1 MRTLAPVF
9 EAIER
14 SALRIRDAIT
24 NEDTDY
30 TAQSNQSGDVQL
42 KLDILSDLIIAEEF
56 SKVPLIKAIAS
67 EEKEESEELNAS
79 GELFVAYDP
88 LDGSS
93 LIDVNLSVGSIFGI
107 YDGEWSAQKMIAAVY
122 VVYGPRTEMVT
133 AYHNNVRHYIY
144 RHGRFKELEQIRL
157 KEKGKLIAPGATQQF
172 WFPKHKA
179 LVESLFAEGYR
190 LRYSGGMVPDLH
202 QILLKGGGLFSY
214 PGTGDKPGGKL
225 RKLFEVFPFAFV
237 YELAGG
243 VAIDDKGV
251 RIMEL
256 SCDDPHEATSCY
268 LGSRYEI
275 DKVKSHVCGIG

>member
-1 MRTLAPVF
+1 MRTLEPVF

-14 SALRIRDAIT
+14 AAHRIREAIT

-30 TAQSNQSGDVQL
+30 SAQSNQSGDIQL
-42 KLDILSDLIIAEEF
+42 KLDIISDLIIAEEF
-56 SKVPLIKAIAS
+56 SKIPLIKAIAS
-67 EEKEESEELNAS
+67 EEKEEEEILNPD
-79 GELFVAYDP
+79 GELCIAYDP

-107 YDGEWSAQKMIAAVY
+107 YDGEWSAKKMIAAAY

-133 AYHNNVRHYIY
+133 AYHDNVRHYIF

-157 KEKGKLIAPGATQQF
+157 KEKGKLNAPGSTQNC
-172 WFPKHKA
+172 WYPEHKQ
-179 LVESLFAEGYR
+179 LIESLFDEGYR

-214 PGTGDKPGGKL
+214 PATTDRPNGKL

-243 VAIDDKGV
+243 EAIDGNGGRLLD
-251 RIMEL
+251 L
-256 SCDDPHEATSCY
+256 PCSDPHESAPCY
-268 LGSRYEI
+268 LGSKYEI
-275 DKVKSHVCGIG
+275 AKVKDVCCSK